1 MSDHTTT
8 AVTTAPHDSG
18 ALRAQERADLIR
30 ATVAKGASLEELRL
44 FLAVCERTG
53 LDPLARQIHAVKRW
67 DASQNREV
75 MAIQTG
81 IDGFRLVAD
90 RTGRYAPGR
99 DPAFTYDAD
108 GTLASATSF
117 VKKQTADGTWHEV
130 AASARF
136 EEYVATTR
144 DGSPTRFWAK
154 MPHVMLAKVAEALAL
169 RRAFPMELSGIYSSD
184 EMQQADHA
192 AEHPTRQRAAA
203 LSSPPPA
210 LDSAPAEPTADPGSI
225 EYALALSAQAW
236 RKPMAEVRQRFLD
249 RVGREFGVE
258 SVDELTDEQRA
269 TVLEWLAARPKRR
282 GEEPAA

>member
-1 MSDHTTT
+1 MTT
-8 AVTTAPHDSG
+8 AVVPTAPHDGG
-18 ALRAQERADLIR
+18 ALRAQERIDLITR
-30 ATVAKGASLEELRL
+30 TVAKGASPDELRL
-44 FLAVCERTG
+44 FLSVCERTG

-67 DASQNREV
+67 DKSQNREV

-81 IDGFRLVAD
+81 IDGLRLVAD

-108 GTLASATSF
+108 GTLVSATSF

-130 AASARF
+130 AASARLD
-136 EEYVATTR
+136 EYQQTTKS
-144 DGSPTRFWAK
+144 GEPTSFWRR

-192 AEHPTRQRAAA
+192 AE
-203 LSSPPPA
+203 
-210 LDSAPAEPTADPGSI
+210 PGSI

-236 RKPMAEVRQRFLD
+236 RKPMAEVRARFLD

-258 SVDELTDEQRA
+258 SVDELTDEQKA
-269 TVLEWLAARPKRR
+269 TVLEWLAARPKKR
-282 GEEPAA
+282 GEEPA